1 VDVID
6 FIKRIAN
13 EKQAEAAWLYDIVR
27 PALHFVWKHLFAPI
41 AHAHPHAFSQSFH
54 AQRNDLIVAQTVS
67 VTNNVRACFVHAENH
82 QEPFFFRERITIE
95 KLAYTVAQQGKIG
108 SITAE
113 FDFLPLDWHVKNVS
127 RFRNLIQLPNSKLL
141 TTTRSDEQRRCRKGD
156 GQRAKG
162 WSIFGMWR
170 GFIALLLLGTQ
181 AWAQD
186 NATAYEALRVVGS
199 QLGRG
204 ALEHIVAIAGTK
216 GNPQPEKW
224 KIVLEDPQGRG
235 VRELQIVDGKIDS
248 DDQPD
253 ESTVGSAEGA
263 TINIARL
270 NLDSSGAFAV
280 ASHTAEA
287 SHTQFSTADYT
298 LRTDERG
305 EPVWIVTLLS
315 RSGRPV
321 GTIHIGATHGTV
333 KRTEGM
339 FAGATMEDVENDYDE
354 GDGTGVISDVKRKVK
369 RTFHRTQ
376 EEARGMFEK
385 VKRSFSD
392 FINRE

>member
-1 VDVID
+1 
-6 FIKRIAN
+6 
-13 EKQAEAAWLYDIVR
+13 
-27 PALHFVWKHLFAPI
+27 
-41 AHAHPHAFSQSFH
+41 
-54 AQRNDLIVAQTVS
+54 
-67 VTNNVRACFVHAENH
+67 
-82 QEPFFFRERITIE
+82 
-95 KLAYTVAQQGKIG
+95 
-108 SITAE
+108 
-113 FDFLPLDWHVKNVS
+113 
-127 RFRNLIQLPNSKLL
+127 
-141 TTTRSDEQRRCRKGD
+141 
-156 GQRAKG
+156 
-162 WSIFGMWR
+162 MWR
-170 GFIALLLLGTQ
+170 GFVVVLLLGTQ

-199 QLGRG
+199 ELGHG
-204 ALEHIVAIAGTK
+204 ALSHVVTITGTK
-216 GNPQPEKW
+216 GNPQPETW
-224 KIVLEDPQGRG
+224 RIVLEDPQGG
-235 VRELQIVDGKIDS
+235 VRELKIADGRIDS
-248 DDQPD
+248 NDHPD

-263 TINIARL
+263 TITVSRL

-315 RSGRPV
+315 RSSRPV
-321 GTIHIGATHGTV
+321 GTIYIGASRGIV

-339 FAGATMEDVENDYDE
+339 FAGATMDDVETDYDQGE
-354 GDGTGVISDVKRKVK
+354 GTGVISDVKRNIK

-376 EEARGMFEK
+376 EEARGMFDR